1 MTAITVATVTG
12 AGGHV
17 GFDQRAYRLL
27 PRWNLGVAVLI
38 VVVLVVL
45 VHVTYVFVILLES
58 LAGPGGNPVLFT
70 LVNIGNRGRGAGWT
84 RFPGRTFPTITAS
97 TTATAATTGARITL
111 FPSGFFHASG
121 TRGTIGN
128 SRGKSF
134 VQVEV
139 VNPRQDVF
147 LLQIEIKFAR
157 PRLFP
162 PRWAVISSRSGR
174 ALVATASVF
183 TTGLFTARGRRLLT
197 ARRRDI
203 ATWRRSFVAAT
214 FRPAALLAPLAAA
227 PSALV
232 AARAIGSAVSATPF
246 IPLARTVVPSRI
258 GDGLC

>member
-17 GFDQRAYRLL
+17 GFDQRAHRLL
-27 PRWNLGVAVLI
+27 PRWDLGVAVLV

-58 LAGPGGNPVLFT
+58 LAGTGGNPVFFV
-70 LVNIGNRGRGAGWT
+70 LVNIGNRSRGAGWS
-84 RFPGRTFPTITAS
+84 RFPGRTFPPITAS
-97 TTATAATTGARITL
+97 ATPATATTRTRIPL

-121 TRGTIGN
+121 TRGAIGN
-128 SRGKSF
+128 FRGRSF

-162 PRWAVISSRSGR
+162 PRWAVIAARGGR
-174 ALVATASVF
+174 ALVAAASIF
-183 TTGLFTARGRRLLT
+183 T
-197 ARRRDI
+197 
-203 ATWRRSFVAAT
+203 
-214 FRPAALLAPLAAA
+214 
-227 PSALV
+227 
-232 AARAIGSAVSATPF
+232 
-246 IPLARTVVPSRI
+246 
-258 GDGLC
+258 